1 MREQFDARSASD
13 FGAGEVGEPLRP
25 PHVDNGEPV
34 EDRTVSHAEAG
45 GYGGMLRQPR
55 VRVGAVVA
63 LAVAVGLIAWLVVG
77 GSDSKNSSSQQT
89 PASASATA
97 SKTGP
102 IGLTVEGLRSMSTSL
117 RQAIYWAGEQPGYT
131 YEFTRPSNGNVYVR
145 YLPPGVKVGDNSTAF
160 LIVVTYPVRDAYA
173 ALQRAVKRQ
182 PGKTYTTPD
191 GGLAWVA
198 NAYPK
203 SVHVAFPGV
212 KYQVEVFDQSPQKA
226 LSAALSGNI
235 RPVS

>member
-1 MREQFDARSASD
+1 MREQFDSRSASD
-13 FGAGEVGEPLRP
+13 FGAGKVGQPLHSPR
-25 PHVDNGEPV
+25 VGNGESV
-34 EDRTVSHAEAG
+34 EARTVSHAGTSGFG
-45 GYGGMLRQPR
+45 GLLRQPR

-77 GSDSKNSSSQQT
+77 GSDSKSSSPQT
-89 PASASATA
+89 PASATA

-102 IGLTVEGLRSMSTSL
+102 IGLTVEGLRSMSTSM

-145 YLPPGVKVGDNSTAF
+145 YLPPGAKAGDNGTAF

-173 ALQRAVKRQ
+173 ALQRAIKGQ
-182 PGKTYTTPD
+182 PGKTYTITD
-191 GGLAWVA
+191 GGVAWVA

-226 LSAALSGNI
+226 LAAALSGNI